1 MLAEELGAIQS
12 TLRLTSARSRETLVF
27 LCEDATPSP
36 EPYSCKVLSRKLLG
50 RRTEHPCLRCWCCRQ
65 PATSLGLYTNLGVQE
80 RDISHDRVGHALL
93 HIQRA
98 MVAVGGVPFA
108 SLLSGLV
115 KESPYVL
122 VMGYQQ
128 EQPFSLLSIASL
140 QPKLSTR
147 LYTRNTDWLDL
158 VCLTNAV
165 SAASGA
171 SRSLGDLDLP
181 PTKDEEGLAAD
192 TSYWVILWF

>member
-1 MLAEELGAIQS
+1 
-12 TLRLTSARSRETLVF
+12 
-27 LCEDATPSP
+27 
-36 EPYSCKVLSRKLLG
+36 
-50 RRTEHPCLRCWCCRQ
+50 
-65 PATSLGLYTNLGVQE
+65 
-80 RDISHDRVGHALL
+80 
-93 HIQRA
+93 

>member
-1 MLAEELGAIQS
+1 SSVMQ
-12 TLRLTSARSRETLVF
+12 
-27 LCEDATPSP
+27 
-36 EPYSCKVLSRKLLG
+36 
-50 RRTEHPCLRCWCCRQ
+50 
-65 PATSLGLYTNLGVQE
+65 
-80 RDISHDRVGHALL
+80 L
-93 HIQRA
+93 HIQGA

-108 SLLSGLV
+108 SLLSRLAR
-115 KESPYVL
+115 ESRYVL

-158 VCLTNAV
+158 VCLTNTV

-181 PTKDEEGLAAD
+181 PTKNEEGPAAD